1 MHVNYEMLKCQLSNR
16 ENRCFSLHNKSTS
29 CPHFTDGEIVVLS
42 ILSKTHIMQWWRQD
56 QMQCWV
62 LKQCLVLPPRGPHN
76 HTCTCT
82 HTWAHMHTCTH
93 TPLPP
98 DLYLSLQLLHH
109 LELVTKFHS
118 QRGIT
123 ICPRK
128 LSTDYSFSKLY
139 GQNRYKLC
147 SLLRPN
153 CAWLLKFYIESQTL
167 SRPSLGTF

>member
-1 MHVNYEMLKCQLSNR
+1 MHLNYEMLKCQLSYC
-16 ENRCFSLHNKSTS
+16 EIKCFGLLNKSTS
-29 CPHFTDGEIVVLS
+29 YPHFTDGEIEVLS
-42 ILSKTHIMQWWRQD
+42 VLSKIHIMQWWSQD

-62 LKQCLVLPPRGPHN
+62 LKQCLVLPPRGPRN
-76 HTCTCT
+76 
-82 HTWAHMHTCTH
+82 HTCTH
-93 TPLPP
+93 TPRPL
-98 DLYLSLQLLHH
+98 DLYLSLQLLRH

-128 LSTDYSFSKLY
+128 LFTDYSFSNLC
-139 GQNRYKLC
+139 GQNQYKLC

-153 CAWLLKFYIESQTL
+153 CAWLLKLYIESQTL